1 MEFVSFDGGRSIDL
15 KLFENKNKAC
25 KKVLKE
31 STNKLDSLLLN
42 YLLQLPSQ
50 LQLTVHHTL
59 IYIVSYHI
67 HKKKKK
73 VVTNFLLIVY
83 I

>member
-1 MEFVSFDGGRSIDL
+1 MSLISNIQRSRLWDFYRYEHGKEKKYMEFVSFDGGRSIDL

-42 YLLQLPSQ
+42 YLLQLPS
-50 LQLTVHHTL
+50 HC
-59 IYIVSYHI
+59 
-67 HKKKKK
+67 
-73 VVTNFLLIVY
+73 N
-83 I
+83 